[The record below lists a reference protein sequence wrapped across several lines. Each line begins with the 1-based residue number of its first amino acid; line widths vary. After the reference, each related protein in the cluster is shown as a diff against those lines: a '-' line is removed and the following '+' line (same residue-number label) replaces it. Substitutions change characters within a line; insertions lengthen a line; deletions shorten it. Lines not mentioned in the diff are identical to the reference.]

1 MNGIA
6 QAAGKAFGLRGNR
19 DEQLKLAREIYSDE
33 VYRRIERFFSEHADA
48 QLFSEQQ
55 VAVLARLLIEEA
67 GDGTLEAGMSE
78 AQRRLLTVGIIAAG
92 SILEETATR
101 AAEEMRD
108 ATEDALRLISADR
121 ATFAEDSR
129 TR

>member
-33 VYRRIERFFSEHADA
+33 VYRRIERFCSEHADA